1 MKIRKYELEELS
13 MVKVINGN
21 EFIEHVENTKGVV
34 VVDFFAT
41 WCGPC
46 KMLAPVFEGVSSK
59 MGDKANFFKVD
70 IDKNGNIA
78 QKYRIYAVPT
88 MIIFKDGVPVENLA
102 GFMPEQ
108 NITNK
113 VKAYL

>member
-1 MKIRKYELEELS
+1 MAKILDS
-13 MVKVINGN
+13 S
-21 EFIEHVENTKGVV
+21 EFIQNVENTKGVV

-59 MGDKANFFKVD
+59 MGDKAKFFKVD
-70 IDKNGNIA
+70 IDESLNIA
-78 QKYRIYAVPT
+78 QKYRISAVPT
-88 MIIFKDGVPVENLA
+88 MIIFKDGVPVESLA

-113 VKAYL
+113 LNAYL

>member
-1 MKIRKYELEELS
+1 
-13 MVKVINGN
+13 MVKVLNSN
-21 EFIEHVENTKGVV
+21 EFAENVENTKGVV
-34 VVDFFAT
+34 VVDFSAT

-46 KMLAPVFEGVSSK
+46 KMLAPVFEGVSTK
-59 MGDKANFFKVD
+59 MGDKAKFFKVD
-70 IDKNGNIA
+70 IDQNNNIA
-78 QKYRIYAVPT
+78 QKYRIAAVPT

-113 VKAYL
+113 VNAYL

>member
-1 MKIRKYELEELS
+1 

-21 EFIEHVENTKGVV
+21 EFVENVENTKGVV
-34 VVDFFAT
+34 VVDFSAT

-46 KMLAPVFEGVSSK
+46 KMLAPVFEGVSNK
-59 MGDKANFFKVD
+59 MGDKAKFFKVD
-70 IDKNGNIA
+70 IDENGNIA
-78 QKYRIYAVPT
+78 QKYRIAAVPT

-113 VKAYL
+113 VNTHL

>member
-1 MKIRKYELEELS
+1 

-21 EFIEHVENTKGVV
+21 EFVEHVENTKGVV
-34 VVDFFAT
+34 VVDFSAT

-46 KMLAPVFEGVSSK
+46 KMLGPVFEGVSNK
-59 MGDKANFFKVD
+59 MGDKAKFFKVD
-70 IDKNGNIA
+70 VDESRNIA
-78 QKYRIYAVPT
+78 QKYRISAVPT

-113 VKAYL
+113 VNAYL

>member
-1 MKIRKYELEELS
+1 MAKI
-13 MVKVINGN
+13 INSS
-21 EFIEHVENTKGVV
+21 EFIEKVENTKGVV

-46 KMLAPVFEGVSSK
+46 KMLGPVFEGVSNE
-59 MGDKANFFKVD
+59 MVDQAEFFKID
-70 IDKNGNIA
+70 IDKSSRIA
-78 QKYRIYAVPT
+78 QKYGIAAVPT

-102 GFMPEQ
+102 GFMPRE
-108 NITNK
+108 NISRK

>member
-1 MKIRKYELEELS
+1 

-21 EFIEHVENTKGVV
+21 EFVENVENTKGVV

-46 KMLAPVFEGVSSK
+46 KMLAPVFEGVSNK
-59 MGDKANFFKVD
+59 MGDKAKFFKVD
-70 IDKNGNIA
+70 IDENSNIA
-78 QKYRIYAVPT
+78 QKYRIAAVPT

-113 VKAYL
+113 VNAYL

>member
-1 MKIRKYELEELS
+1 MA
-13 MVKVINGN
+13 KVINSN
-21 EFIEHVENTKGVV
+21 EFVDKVENTKGIV

-46 KMLAPVFEGVSSK
+46 KMLAPVFDGVSNE
-59 MGDKANFFKVD
+59 MGDKAKFFKLD
-70 IDKNGNIA
+70 IDEGGRIA
-78 QKYRIYAVPT
+78 QKYGISAVPT

-102 GFMPEQ
+102 GFMPRE

-113 VKAYL
+113 LKVYL

>member
-1 MKIRKYELEELS
+1 MARI
-13 MVKVINGN
+13 INSN
-21 EFIEHVENTKGVV
+21 EFIEKVENTQGVV

-46 KMLAPVFEGVSSK
+46 KMLAPVFEGVSNK
-59 MGDKANFFKVD
+59 MGDKAEFFKID
-70 IDKNGNIA
+70 IDKSINIA
-78 QKYRIYAVPT
+78 QKYGISAIPT
-88 MIIFKDGVPVENLA
+88 MIIFKNGIPVENLT

-113 VKAYL
+113 LKAYI

>member
-1 MKIRKYELEELS
+1 MA
-13 MVKVINGN
+13 KVINST
-21 EFIEHVENTKGVV
+21 EFVEKVENTKGVV

-46 KMLAPVFEGVSSK
+46 KMLAPVFESVSNK
-59 MGDKANFFKVD
+59 MGDKAEFFRIDVD
-70 IDKNGNIA
+70 KSINIA
-78 QKYRIYAVPT
+78 QKYEIAAIPT

-108 NITNK
+108 NITTKLNE
-113 VKAYL
+113 YI

>member
-1 MKIRKYELEELS
+1 MA
-13 MVKVINGN
+13 KVINGN
-21 EFIEHVENTKGVV
+21 EFVNEVENTKGVV
-34 VVDFFAT
+34 VVDFFAD

-46 KMLAPVFEGVSSK
+46 KMLAPVFEGVSNN
-59 MGDKANFFKVD
+59 MGDKAKFFKIDVD
-70 IDKNGNIA
+70 ESRNIA
-78 QKYRIYAVPT
+78 QKYKIAAVPT

-108 NITNK
+108 NIVSK

>member
-1 MKIRKYELEELS
+1 MA
-13 MVKVINGN
+13 KVINSN
-21 EFIEHVENTKGVV
+21 EFVKNVENTKGVV

-46 KMLAPVFEGVSSK
+46 KMLAPVFEGVSNK
-59 MGDKANFFKVD
+59 MGDKATFFKVD
-70 IDKNGNIA
+70 IDENNNIA
-78 QKYRIYAVPT
+78 QKYRISAVPT

>member
-1 MKIRKYELEELS
+1 
-13 MVKVINGN
+13 MVKVLNGN
-21 EFIEHVENTKGVV
+21 EFAENVENSKGVV
-34 VVDFFAT
+34 IVDFSAT

-46 KMLAPVFEGVSSK
+46 KMLGPVFEGVSNK
-59 MGDKANFFKVD
+59 MEDKAKFFKVD
-70 IDKNGNIA
+70 IDENNNLA
-78 QKYRIYAVPT
+78 QKYRISAVPT

-113 VKAYL
+113 VNAHL